1 MGILTSLF
9 LRLVPLLLLIL
20 IGKYNRQLQHYDP
33 SYFRIDTQAG
43 DNNLTRDG
51 GGGEEKV
58 NSKSY
63 DTSYNVYNVDRLMVD
78 LLSSSPSP
86 SSTLPSSTL
95 SSLLPSS
102 STNQKLSSSKI
113 IILAGNMD
121 PILSTNEKNNEY
133 KYSSSFQAAKLLYQT
148 NTLRSIII
156 GCFNVTLCTNEIVD
170 YDDTTKRPTK
180 KDKRTNLL
188 ILPYDARN
196 IQSIQNFAFHV
207 VQYVTTGKMQQ
218 HHHQQQEQEQE
229 QEQEQQKL
237 QQVQEVKEVQEVQ
250 EEKKVEKEVW
260 SYYKPSNIASQILK
274 VVQTGQIMEKK
285 KEEGREEVQE
295 EKCNNII
302 INNKN
307 KNKNKNKNNKNYNNK
322 FKKLKKFK
330 KFKKKNNNK
339 NNNNIQNKKNN
350 HPKKIKQNQCGPI
363 HLRILYSYM
372 TPLLL
377 SRRRRLLLLWKK
389 K

>member
-9 LRLVPLLLLIL
+9 LRLVPLLLLLL
-20 IGKYNRQLQHYDP
+20 IGKYNRQLRYNDP

-43 DNNLTRDG
+43 DNNLTSDG

-78 LLSSSPSP
+78 LLSSS
-86 SSTLPSSTL
+86 TLP
-95 SSLLPSS
+95 SLLPSS

-180 KDKRTNLL
+180 KVKRTNLL

-237 QQVQEVKEVQEVQ
+237 QQQVQEVKEVQEVQ
-250 EEKKVEKEVW
+250 EE
-260 SYYKPSNIASQILK
+260 
-274 VVQTGQIMEKK
+274 
-285 KEEGREEVQE
+285 
-295 EKCNNII
+295 
-302 INNKN
+302 
-307 KNKNKNKNNKNYNNK
+307 
-322 FKKLKKFK
+322 
-330 KFKKKNNNK
+330 
-339 NNNNIQNKKNN
+339 
-350 HPKKIKQNQCGPI
+350 
-363 HLRILYSYM
+363 
-372 TPLLL
+372 
-377 SRRRRLLLLWKK
+377 
-389 K
+389 

>member
-20 IGKYNRQLQHYDP
+20 IGKYNRQLRYNDP

-43 DNNLTRDG
+43 DNNLTSDG

-95 SSLLPSS
+95 PSLLPSS

-121 PILSTNEKNNEY
+121 PIISTNEKM
-133 KYSSSFQAAKLLYQT
+133 
-148 NTLRSIII
+148 
-156 GCFNVTLCTNEIVD
+156 D

-229 QEQEQQKL
+229 QEQEQL
-237 QQVQEVKEVQEVQ
+237 QQQV
-250 EEKKVEKEVW
+250 
-260 SYYKPSNIASQILK
+260 
-274 VVQTGQIMEKK
+274 
-285 KEEGREEVQE
+285 
-295 EKCNNII
+295 
-302 INNKN
+302 
-307 KNKNKNKNNKNYNNK
+307 
-322 FKKLKKFK
+322 
-330 KFKKKNNNK
+330 
-339 NNNNIQNKKNN
+339 
-350 HPKKIKQNQCGPI
+350 
-363 HLRILYSYM
+363 
-372 TPLLL
+372 
-377 SRRRRLLLLWKK
+377 
-389 K
+389 

>member
-20 IGKYNRQLQHYDP
+20 IGKYNRQLRYNDP

-43 DNNLTRDG
+43 DNNLTSDG

-95 SSLLPSS
+95 PSLLPSS

-237 QQVQEVKEVQEVQ
+237 QQQVQEVKEVQE
-250 EEKKVEKEVW
+250 EKVW

-295 EKCNNII
+295 EKQQQKQQQYSEQEEQSPKKDKTESVWSYSPSDIVFIYDTTATITTTTTTTTVEEEIKEDSQKLCNNVM
-302 INNKN
+302 NNE
-307 KNKNKNKNNKNYNNK
+307 
-322 FKKLKKFK
+322 
-330 KFKKKNNNK
+330 NNNACF
-339 NNNNIQNKKNN
+339 NDE
-350 HPKKIKQNQCGPI
+350 
-363 HLRILYSYM
+363 
-372 TPLLL
+372 
-377 SRRRRLLLLWKK
+377 
-389 K
+389 